1 MRKLKYHE
9 QKLLK
14 KTDFYDWKNVAS
26 LKKAAIARKYRLSS
40 RDDYGH
46 YEKIVG
52 YITKMCNLVKKLPE
66 GDFKTGITE
75 QLATKLYDTV
85 SL

>member
-26 LKKAAIARKYRLSS
+26 LKKASVARKYRLSS
-40 RDDYGH
+40 RDDYSH

-52 YITKMCNLVKKLPE
+52 YITKMCGLIKKLPDDE
-66 GDFKTGITE
+66 FKKGIIQ
-75 QLATKLYDTV
+75 QLVTKLYDTV
-85 SL
+85 N

>member
-26 LKKAAIARKYRLSS
+26 LKKAAIARKYRLNA

-52 YITKMCNLVKKLPE
+52 YITKMCSIVKKLPDD
-66 GDFKTGITE
+66 DFKKGITE

-85 SL
+85 S

>member
-1 MRKLKYHE
+1 MRQLKYHE

-26 LKKAAIARKYRLSS
+26 LKKAAIARKYRLTS
-40 RDDYGH
+40 RDDYTH
-46 YEKIVG
+46 YEKIIG
-52 YITKMCNLVKKLPE
+52 YITKMCTLIKKLPE
-66 GDFKTGITE
+66 GEFKKGIVQ

-85 SL
+85 N